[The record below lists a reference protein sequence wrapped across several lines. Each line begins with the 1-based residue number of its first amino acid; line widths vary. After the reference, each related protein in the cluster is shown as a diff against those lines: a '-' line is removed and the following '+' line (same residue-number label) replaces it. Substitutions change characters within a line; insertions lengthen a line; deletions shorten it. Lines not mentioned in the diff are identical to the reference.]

1 MKLQPFANDADVN
14 EALRL
19 FNVSTLSAAMSGTLN
34 GVEGFTT
41 AEDQEQLQRIEKQI
55 RRRFVVGSQVSEQ
68 AIVQD
73 MIKQVK

>member
-1 MKLQPFANDADVN
+1 MK
-14 EALRL
+14 RWL
-19 FNVSTLSAAMSGTLN
+19 FTVSTLSAAISGTLN

-55 RRRFVVGSQVSEQ
+55 GCRFVVWSHVFIQ

-73 MIKQVK
+73 MIKQVKWI